1 MMSSISAQKKPKKTK
16 VVKASVPKSKTTG
29 RSSGHPN
36 YQTDKLL
43 DIIEAVKPLGSENWK
58 AVAKQYKII
67 SGEELERDHN
77 DLKIK
82 FKKLHNLGA
91 GKPTG
96 TPTMIAS
103 QTRAR
108 RIFKDILQ
116 KEGCSTT
123 CNESDNDAESQE
135 EDGEYIEDDFAG
147 EEEEFS
153 EVNNSFDSTRDNDEE
168 EELNLD
174 DQINIVD
181 ETEVQ
186 DSSMSPPPVKV
197 RKASSSSVVSNISSA
212 VKTKNSRPSGSSK
225 QTGRGT
231 VASAM
236 NSMVEVMRD
245 SQMFRQQQEIN
256 RQQTDMMR
264 LMLEQQQKAAAEE
277 RIAHRQEMRALQ
289 LQVANLVQ
297 NMSASSSSGRPPVPP
312 PSRGPA
318 AAFLEDPEATQ
329 WPLN

>member
-1 MMSSISAQKKPKKTK
+1 MMSSISAQRKPKKTK

-108 RIFKDILQ
+108 RIFKEILQ

-147 EEEEFS
+147 EEEFSHSS
-153 EVNNSFDSTRDNDEE
+153 EVNNSFD
-168 EELNLD
+168 
-174 DQINIVD
+174 
-181 ETEVQ
+181 
-186 DSSMSPPPVKV
+186 
-197 RKASSSSVVSNISSA
+197 
-212 VKTKNSRPSGSSK
+212 
-225 QTGRGT
+225 
-231 VASAM
+231 
-236 NSMVEVMRD
+236 
-245 SQMFRQQQEIN
+245 
-256 RQQTDMMR
+256 
-264 LMLEQQQKAAAEE
+264 
-277 RIAHRQEMRALQ
+277 
-289 LQVANLVQ
+289 
-297 NMSASSSSGRPPVPP
+297 GRPPTGKGGRGGLRILSKYTNAGRVKPVIVRND
-312 PSRGPA
+312 PSSPKFSKRSQGARRGCKIA
-318 AAFLEDPEATQ
+318 LRVKIG
-329 WPLN
+329 LLSLILL